1 MHVCDG
7 LRRRRAGRARG
18 RLPREGVFHVE
29 HSEVE
34 RSRRMPLPSPH
45 PLMLPLETHPFH
57 IKRDPSAGQW
67 AVEESHLY
75 PLVFSGTGA
84 DHPSVRTV
92 LRYAGHPH
100 DIARHRIESVGLAA
114 KQRSTAVRY
123 EVDTGI
129 SERPSSDFS
138 PRASGSSHPWFLPP
152 APLTSR
158 LLGRRRCFT

>member
-1 MHVCDG
+1 M
-7 LRRRRAGRARG
+7 
-18 RLPREGVFHVE
+18 E

-67 AVEESHLY
+67 AVVESHLY

-123 EVDTGI
+123 EVHTGI
-129 SERPSSDFS
+129 TERLSSDFA
-138 PRASGSSHPWFLPP
+138 PPCASGSSH
-152 APLTSR
+152 A
-158 LLGRRRCFT
+158 RR